1 MTGVP
6 RLSQDLLDAFTQRVQ
21 NEMGGTGVSS
31 LPGIDVPEKEVL
43 DPDLARRL
51 KRQTELREKKE
62 KALKRFKQYLDPE
75 DPLLDPN
82 IKLDIPT
89 IKYRIRYAGSR
100 RLLLLMTY
108 NDQVRLVEPY
118 SYRYRG
124 KNGKILFYGYCR
136 LHASIHS
143 FYLDKITGLRM
154 TTEMFAP
161 RWPIEVG

>member
-6 RLSQDLLDAFTQRVQ
+6 RLSQDLLDAFTQRVR
-21 NEMGGTGVSS
+21 NEMGGPGVGSFV
-31 LPGIDVPEKEVL
+31 DEDAPEKEEL

-51 KRQTELREKKE
+51 KRQTELRQQKE
-62 KALKRFKQYLDPE
+62 KALRRFQRGLDPD

-82 IKLDIPT
+82 IGLDIPI

-100 RLLLLMTY
+100 RLMLLMTY

-143 FYLDKITGLRM
+143 FYLDKITGLRL
-154 TTEMFAP
+154 TSEMFAP
-161 RWPIEVG
+161 RWPVEVG